1 MLMISIIIIIIFNII
16 ANEISIMICITII
29 VIIVITMNIVKGA
42 SKWET
47 SHAEQQDCEASAKP
61 QGTKHPCGT
70 PNNAAEKEVRTY
82 LSVDKQ
88 RMCKPQHVIS
98 TKG

>member
-29 VIIVITMNIVKGA
+29 VITMNIVKGA

-47 SHAEQQDCEASAKP
+47 SHAEQQDYEASAKP